1 MTQVIELKLLQK
13 LFEIKPN
20 KTWSL
25 FVFRYTDTRRDS
37 LLKPYGGG
45 NASLQTN
52 GISLKPLAKA
62 TVWCFV
68 YKKRNYSGMSVTV
81 NKGWVGFLL
90 NVKNLLSSI
99 EVKTKGSTSNS
110 NNMEEIQI
118 SIRRRNMCIYL
129 KYLDLN
135 LKDMHLYCLTWALL
149 WNVLL
154 LTGGLNGSVIFWP
167 GLGSHAD
174 LFCNLQ
180 SAFEVFVQQQLLK
193 RFFLLCACD

>member
-1 MTQVIELKLLQK
+1 MIIICISLYRHTQRLL
-13 LFEIKPN
+13 IKTIWRRKCFSPN
-20 KTWSL
+20 KWHQ
-25 FVFRYTDTRRDS
+25 FGAFG
-37 LLKPYGGG
+37 KG
-45 NASLQTN
+45 NGVMLC
-52 GISLKPLAKA
+52 I
-62 TVWCFV
+62 

-81 NKGWVGFLL
+81 NKGWVGFLS
-90 NVKNLLSSI
+90 NVKNLLSST

-110 NNMEEIQI
+110 NNMEEFQI
-118 SIRRRNMCIYL
+118 SIRRRNMCIYF

-135 LKDMHLYCLTWALL
+135 LKDMHLYCFTWALL

-154 LTGGLNGSVIFWP
+154 LTCGLNGSVIFWP

-193 RFFLLCACD
+193 RSFLLCTCD